1 MLPVSRNPVS
11 RETKTADLLRAAAAR
26 GSVGTSRCCRFKRGC
41 FLLLWSL
48 CASVLPGI
56 ARAQVPSPE
65 IDNNLQASQAA
76 PHQTALP
83 RPAIGRRESFP
94 RAFRKDLPESVE
106 DLKHMEA
113 HVEYL
118 LARVS
123 RAVVSVAIGTSS
135 GSAVIVSPD
144 GVVLTA
150 AHVCGRPGLPV
161 EFTFPD
167 GKTARGVTLGTHH
180 AIDAG
185 MMKIIDPGPWPFV
198 PLGELDAARAGDWV
212 MALGHPGGFDA
223 ERPVVLRLG
232 RIITLLPEVM
242 QTDCTLIMG
251 DSGGPLFDMH
261 GRVVAIHSRISD
273 SADANYHVPITTY
286 LDTWERLANS
296 EDWGAVR
303 PPRPLTLGA
312 TGEDHTEGCKVLTVA
327 EAGRAARAGFKPGDI
342 VLKVNGQSV
351 QSWTGFVRTLM
362 RATPGT
368 DLPVLIRRDGAELT
382 LQYRAAGRGP
392 GRGGA
397 RP

>member
-1 MLPVSRNPVS
+1 MS
-11 RETKTADLLRAAAAR
+11 RELKTSDSFPASGNGTGILSAR
-26 GSVGTSRCCRFKRGC
+26 WIAPSCPPLFTQACLA
-41 FLLLWSL
+41 LLLGVGSCVW
-48 CASVLPGI
+48 PGMV
-56 ARAQVPSPE
+56 RAQVPTSE
-65 IDNNLQASQAA
+65 IDNDPKVSQATTN
-76 PHQTALP
+76 QTVLQ
-83 RPAIGRRESFP
+83 RPAVGRRESFP

-113 HVEYL
+113 HVEHL

-123 RAVVSVAIGTSS
+123 RAVVSVGIGTSS

-198 PLGELDAARAGDWV
+198 PLGELDAARVGDWV

-232 RIITLLPEVM
+232 RIIALLPEVM

-296 EDWGAVR
+296 EDWGAAR

-312 TGEDHTEGCKVLTVA
+312 TGENHPDGCKVLTVA

-342 VLKVNGQSV
+342 VLKVNGQGV

-362 RATPGT
+362 RAMPGT
-368 DLPVLIRRDGAELT
+368 DLPVLVRRDGAELT
-382 LQYRAAGRGP
+382 LQYRAAGRGRGP
-392 GRGGA
+392 GRGGGE
-397 RP
+397 P